1 MLNPPSKRN
10 RDDEL
15 LDSPSLDNETFL
27 RPSDVESNYT
37 YLDPT
42 TASFE
47 PKETSQSDG
56 EFDFLDDE
64 AGPMEEGDQVLRLGS
79 PSKTKAKKKGKS
91 NAASGAGAGSDARQ
105 KLLKEDSPD
114 EDGKASGRKKIQIA
128 FIEDKSRRHITF
140 SKRKAGIMK
149 KVRWGDRCSA
159 LADTIMSS
167 VQAYELSTLT
177 GTQVLLLVVSE
188 TGTVFSEWTAVYALC
203 VVLELRFHSQHTL
216 QASYNR

>member
-42 TASFE
+42 ASFE

-64 AGPMEEGDQVLRLGS
+64 AGPMEEGEQVLRLGS
-79 PSKTKAKKKGKS
+79 PSKAKAKKKGKS
-91 NAASGAGAGSDARQ
+91 NAGAGPAGASSEARQ

-149 KVRWGDRCSA
+149 KVRLGGHHSA
-159 LADTIMSS
+159 LAD
-167 VQAYELSTLT
+167 
-177 GTQVLLLVVSE
+177 
-188 TGTVFSEWTAVYALC
+188 
-203 VVLELRFHSQHTL
+203 
-216 QASYNR
+216 